1 MCPDIRKFTKKAST
15 VFIGANINTD
25 DKFVKKIKG
34 DKTIMIVPNL
44 ITTLDGKEVMV
55 DFLTA
60 EVTQSRMIRIIGEI
74 NDDTASYI
82 CSEIRYLSKNSKEPL
97 TLILNSPGGSISAGM
112 AIYDT
117 LNASGC
123 EVTTVVEG
131 MAASMAAFLAT
142 CAATKGRRFCQPN
155 AEIMVHQPLGGV
167 QGQAS
172 DITIAASHINNT
184 KKKMTKIFADS
195 VNLEE
200 SKIKALTDRDTWLS
214 AEDALKMGFVD
225 YIGDPMDD

>member
-1 MCPDIRKFTKKAST
+1 
-15 VFIGANINTD
+15 
-25 DKFVKKIKG
+25 
-34 DKTIMIVPNL
+34 MIVPNL

-55 DFLTA
+55 DFFTA
-60 EVTQSRMIRIIGEI
+60 EVTQNRTIRIIGEI
-74 NDDTASYI
+74 TDDTAAYI
-82 CSEIRYLSKNSKEPL
+82 CSEIRYLSRNSKEPL

-155 AEIMVHQPLGGV
+155 AEIMVHQPLGEV

-172 DITIAASHINNT
+172 DISIAADHISST
-184 KKKMTKIFADS
+184 KRKLIKIFADS
-195 VNLEE
+195 VNLEK

-225 YIGDPMDD
+225 HIGDPMDD

>member
-1 MCPDIRKFTKKAST
+1 
-15 VFIGANINTD
+15 
-25 DKFVKKIKG
+25 
-34 DKTIMIVPNL
+34 MIVPNL

-60 EVTQSRMIRIIGEI
+60 EVTQSRTIRIIGEI
-74 NDDTASYI
+74 TDDTAAYI
-82 CSEIRYLSKNSKEPL
+82 CSEIRYLSRNSKGPL

-155 AEIMVHQPLGGV
+155 GEIMGHQPLGGV

-172 DITIAASHINNT
+172 DITIAADHINTT
-184 KKKMTKIFADS
+184 KRKMTKIFADS

-200 SKIKALTDRDTWLS
+200 TKIKALTDRDTWLS

-225 YIGDPMDD
+225 HVGDPMDD

>member
-1 MCPDIRKFTKKAST
+1 
-15 VFIGANINTD
+15 
-25 DKFVKKIKG
+25 
-34 DKTIMIVPNL
+34 MIVPNL

>member
-1 MCPDIRKFTKKAST
+1 
-15 VFIGANINTD
+15 
-25 DKFVKKIKG
+25 
-34 DKTIMIVPNL
+34 MIVPNL

-55 DFLTA
+55 DFFTA
-60 EVTQSRMIRIIGEI
+60 EVTQSRTIRIIGEI

-82 CSEIRYLSKNSKEPL
+82 CSEIRYLSRNSKEPL

-172 DITIAASHINNT
+172 DITIAADHINST
-184 KKKMTKIFADS
+184 KRKMTKILADS

-200 SKIKALTDRDTWLS
+200 AKIKALTDRDTWLS

-225 YIGDPMDD
+225 HIGDPMDD

>member
-1 MCPDIRKFTKKAST
+1 
-15 VFIGANINTD
+15 
-25 DKFVKKIKG
+25 
-34 DKTIMIVPNL
+34 MIVPNL

-60 EVTQSRMIRIIGEI
+60 EVTQSRTIRIIGEI
-74 NDDTASYI
+74 TDDTAVYI
-82 CSEIRYLSKNSKEPL
+82 CSEIRYLSRNSKEPL

-172 DITIAASHINNT
+172 DITIAADHINTT
-184 KKKMTKIFADS
+184 KRKMTKIFANS

-225 YIGDPMDD
+225 HVGDPMDD

>member
-1 MCPDIRKFTKKAST
+1 
-15 VFIGANINTD
+15 
-25 DKFVKKIKG
+25 
-34 DKTIMIVPNL
+34 MIVPNL

-55 DFLTA
+55 DFFTA
-60 EVTQSRMIRIIGEI
+60 EVTQNRTIRIIGEI
-74 NDDTASYI
+74 TDDTAAYI
-82 CSEIRYLSKNSKEPL
+82 CSEIRYLSRNSKEPL
-97 TLILNSPGGSISAGM
+97 TLIFNSHGGSISAGM

-172 DITIAASHINNT
+172 DITIAADHINST
-184 KKKMTKIFADS
+184 KRKMTKIFADS

-200 SKIKALTDRDTWLS
+200 SKIKTLTDRDTWLS
-214 AEDALKMGFVD
+214 AEDALEMGFVD
-225 YIGDPMDD
+225 HVGDPMDD

>member
-1 MCPDIRKFTKKAST
+1 
-15 VFIGANINTD
+15 
-25 DKFVKKIKG
+25 
-34 DKTIMIVPNL
+34 MIVPNL

-55 DFLTA
+55 DFFTA
-60 EVTQSRMIRIIGEI
+60 EVTQNRTIRIIGEI

-155 AEIMVHQPLGGV
+155 AEIMVHQPLGGA

-172 DITIAASHINNT
+172 DISIAADHINST
-184 KKKMTKIFADS
+184 KRKMTKIFADS

-225 YIGDPMDD
+225 HVGDPMDD

>member
-1 MCPDIRKFTKKAST
+1 
-15 VFIGANINTD
+15 
-25 DKFVKKIKG
+25 
-34 DKTIMIVPNL
+34 MIVPNL
-44 ITTLDGKEVMV
+44 ITTLDGKEVLV
-55 DFLTA
+55 DFFTA
-60 EVTQSRMIRIIGEI
+60 EVTQNRTIRIIGEI
-74 NDDTASYI
+74 TDDTAAYI
-82 CSEIRYLSKNSKEPL
+82 CSEIRYLSRNSKEPL
-97 TLILNSPGGSISAGM
+97 TLILNSLGGSISAGM

-167 QGQAS
+167 QGPAS
-172 DITIAASHINNT
+172 DIIIAADHISST
-184 KKKMTKIFADS
+184 KRKMIKIFADS
-195 VNLEE
+195 VNLEK

-225 YIGDPMDD
+225 HIGDPMDD

>member
-1 MCPDIRKFTKKAST
+1 
-15 VFIGANINTD
+15 
-25 DKFVKKIKG
+25 
-34 DKTIMIVPNL
+34 MIVPNL

-55 DFLTA
+55 DFFTA
-60 EVTQSRMIRIIGEI
+60 EVTQNRTIHIIGEI

-82 CSEIRYLSKNSKEPL
+82 CSEIRYLSRNSKEPL

-172 DITIAASHINNT
+172 DISIAADHINST
-184 KKKMTKIFADS
+184 KRKMTKIFADS
-195 VNLEE
+195 VNLDE

-225 YIGDPMDD
+225 HVGDPMDD

>member
-1 MCPDIRKFTKKAST
+1 MPNIRKFTKKAST
-15 VFIGANINTD
+15 VIIDANINTD
-25 DKFVKKIKG
+25 TSSLKNIKG

-55 DFLTA
+55 DFFTA
-60 EVTQSRMIRIIGEI
+60 EVTQNRTIRIIGEI
-74 NDDTASYI
+74 TDDTAAYI
-82 CSEIRYLSKNSKEPL
+82 CSEIRYLSRNSKEPL
-97 TLILNSPGGSISAGM
+97 TLILNSHGGSISAGM

-172 DITIAASHINNT
+172 DITIAADHINST
-184 KKKMTKIFADS
+184 KRKMTKIFADS

-200 SKIKALTDRDTWLS
+200 SKIKTLTDRDTWLS

-225 YIGDPMDD
+225 HVGDPMDD

>member
-1 MCPDIRKFTKKAST
+1 
-15 VFIGANINTD
+15 
-25 DKFVKKIKG
+25 
-34 DKTIMIVPNL
+34 MIVPNL

-55 DFLTA
+55 DFFTA
-60 EVTQSRMIRIIGEI
+60 EVTQNRTIRIIGEI

-82 CSEIRYLSKNSKEPL
+82 CSEIRYLSRNSKEPL

-172 DITIAASHINNT
+172 DITIAADHINTT
-184 KKKMTKIFADS
+184 KRKMTKIFADS

-200 SKIKALTDRDTWLS
+200 AKIKALTDRDTWLS

-225 YIGDPMDD
+225 HVGDPMDD

>member
-1 MCPDIRKFTKKAST
+1 
-15 VFIGANINTD
+15 
-25 DKFVKKIKG
+25 
-34 DKTIMIVPNL
+34 MIVPNL

-55 DFLTA
+55 DFFTA
-60 EVTQSRMIRIIGEI
+60 EVTQSRTIRIIGEI
-74 NDDTASYI
+74 TDDTAAYI
-82 CSEIRYLSKNSKEPL
+82 CSEIRYLSRNSKEPL

-142 CAATKGRRFCQPN
+142 CAATKGRRFCQNN
-155 AEIMVHQPLGGV
+155 AEIMVHQTLGGV
-167 QGQAS
+167 QGTAS
-172 DITIAASHINNT
+172 DISIAADHINST
-184 KKKMTKIFADS
+184 KKKMIKIFANS

>member
-1 MCPDIRKFTKKAST
+1 
-15 VFIGANINTD
+15 
-25 DKFVKKIKG
+25 
-34 DKTIMIVPNL
+34 MIVPNL

-60 EVTQSRMIRIIGEI
+60 EVTQSRTIRIIGEI
-74 NDDTASYI
+74 TDDTATYI

-172 DITIAASHINNT
+172 DITIAADHINST
-184 KKKMTKIFADS
+184 KKKMIKIFADS

-225 YIGDPMDD
+225 HVGDPMDD

>member
-1 MCPDIRKFTKKAST
+1 
-15 VFIGANINTD
+15 
-25 DKFVKKIKG
+25 
-34 DKTIMIVPNL
+34 MIVPNL

-55 DFLTA
+55 DFFTA
-60 EVTQSRMIRIIGEI
+60 EVTQNRTIRIIGEI
-74 NDDTASYI
+74 TDDTAAYI
-82 CSEIRYLSKNSKEPL
+82 CSEIRYLSRNSKEPL
-97 TLILNSPGGSISAGM
+97 TLILNSHGGSISAGM

-172 DITIAASHINNT
+172 DITIAADHINST
-184 KKKMTKIFADS
+184 KRKMTKIFADF

-200 SKIKALTDRDTWLS
+200 SKIKTLTDRDTWLS

-225 YIGDPMDD
+225 HVGDPMDD

>member
-1 MCPDIRKFTKKAST
+1 
-15 VFIGANINTD
+15 
-25 DKFVKKIKG
+25 
-34 DKTIMIVPNL
+34 MIVPNL

-55 DFLTA
+55 DFFTA
-60 EVTQSRMIRIIGEI
+60 EVTQSRTIRIIGEI
-74 NDDTASYI
+74 TDDTAAYI
-82 CSEIRYLSKNSKEPL
+82 CSETRYLSRNSKEPL
-97 TLILNSPGGSISAGM
+97 TLILNSPGGLISAGM

-167 QGQAS
+167 QGPAS
-172 DITIAASHINNT
+172 DISIAADHINST
-184 KKKMTKIFADS
+184 KKKMIKIFADS

>member
-1 MCPDIRKFTKKAST
+1 
-15 VFIGANINTD
+15 
-25 DKFVKKIKG
+25 
-34 DKTIMIVPNL
+34 MIVTNL

-55 DFLTA
+55 DFFTA
-60 EVTQSRMIRIIGEI
+60 EVTQNRTIHIIGEI

-82 CSEIRYLSKNSKEPL
+82 CSEIRYLSRNSKEPL
-97 TLILNSPGGSISAGM
+97 TLILNSPGGSISAG
-112 AIYDT
+112 IYDT

-172 DITIAASHINNT
+172 DISIAADHINST
-184 KKKMTKIFADS
+184 KRKMTKIFADS

-225 YIGDPMDD
+225 HVGDPMDD

>member
-1 MCPDIRKFTKKAST
+1 
-15 VFIGANINTD
+15 
-25 DKFVKKIKG
+25 
-34 DKTIMIVPNL
+34 MIVPNL

-55 DFLTA
+55 DFFTA
-60 EVTQSRMIRIIGEI
+60 EVTQNRTIRIIGEI
-74 NDDTASYI
+74 TDDTAAYI
-82 CSEIRYLSKNSKEPL
+82 CSEIRYLSRNSKEPL

-167 QGQAS
+167 QGPAS
-172 DITIAASHINNT
+172 DIIIAADHISST
-184 KKKMTKIFADS
+184 KRKMIKIFAES
-195 VNLEE
+195 VNLEM
-200 SKIKALTDRDTWLS
+200 SKMKALTDRDTWLS

-225 YIGDPMDD
+225 HIGDPMDD

>member
-1 MCPDIRKFTKKAST
+1 
-15 VFIGANINTD
+15 
-25 DKFVKKIKG
+25 
-34 DKTIMIVPNL
+34 MIVPNL

-55 DFLTA
+55 DFFTA
-60 EVTQSRMIRIIGEI
+60 EVTQNRTIRIIGEI

-82 CSEIRYLSKNSKEPL
+82 CSEIRYLSRNSKEPL

-142 CAATKGRRFCQPN
+142 CTATKGRRFCQPN

-172 DITIAASHINNT
+172 DISIAADHINST
-184 KKKMTKIFADS
+184 KRKMTKIFADS

-200 SKIKALTDRDTWLS
+200 TKIKALTDRDTWLS

-225 YIGDPMDD
+225 HVGDPMDD

>member
-1 MCPDIRKFTKKAST
+1 MPNIRKFTKKAST
-15 VFIGANINTD
+15 AIIGANINND

-55 DFLTA
+55 DFFTA
-60 EVTQSRMIRIIGEI
+60 EVTQSRTIRIIGEI

-82 CSEIRYLSKNSKEPL
+82 CSEIRYLSRNSKEPL

-167 QGQAS
+167 QGPAS
-172 DITIAASHINNT
+172 DITIAAAHISHSKN
-184 KKKMTKIFADS
+184 KMITLFTDS
-195 VNLEE
+195 TSLKEDD
-200 SKIKALTDRDTWLS
+200 IKALTDRDTWLS

-225 YIGDPMDD
+225 HVGDPMDD